1 MKLTKFNLNKQKEM
15 NLRDNLDGSC
25 NCKEITQG
33 VCFFAEING
42 SRCQCKCHFSIKK
55 EMETRQKVEADAM
68 EIAEQYKKEHH
79 SYNQR
84 FYIQESFTPK
94 KFLWYNYK
102 SNVVKTVIP
111 TGLCDVC
118 GLPVLA
124 HE

>member
-1 MKLTKFNLNKQKEM
+1 MKLTKYNLNKQKMEKIGELEQEANDKM
-15 NLRDNLDGSC
+15 FMDNA
-25 NCKEITQG
+25 I
-33 VCFFAEING
+33 
-42 SRCQCKCHFSIKK
+42 HP
-55 EMETRQKVEADAM
+55 
-68 EIAEQYKKEHH
+68 
-79 SYNQR
+79 YNQR

-118 GLPVLA
+118 SLPPLA